1 MKPNKQNSVELTVV
15 NESKEDLLT
24 TLADYTE
31 NALKIEGVVVGT
43 ITAFDKQ
50 NQPLVDFDCNVF
62 KEAIP
67 AASLVELNDTHK
79 DSKVALMFEKNQAD
93 KPIIMGLM
101 HVPEPIKTIAADKE
115 LVIKCGKASIRL
127 KENGDIVI
135 NGRELVSRARKNN
148 IIRGGT
154 IHLN

>member
-1 MKPNKQNSVELTVV
+1 MKQETQNNVELTVV
-15 NESKEDLLT
+15 NEPKEDLLT

-31 NALKIEGVVVGT
+31 KALKIEGVVVGT
-43 ITAFDKQ
+43 ITTIDKQ
-50 NQPLVDFDCNVF
+50 NQPFVDFDCNIF

-67 AASLVELNDTHK
+67 AASLVEINKTHAGRK
-79 DSKVALMFEKNQAD
+79 AALMFEQNRAD

-101 HVPEPIKTIAADKE
+101 HIPEQTKSTTAEKE
-115 LVIKCGKASIRL
+115 LLIKCGKASIRL

-135 NGRELVSRARKNN
+135 NGRELISRARKDN
-148 IIRGGT
+148 IIKGGT

>member
-31 NALKIEGVVVGT
+31 NAMKIEGVVVGT
-43 ITAFDKQ
+43 ITTFDKQ
-50 NQPLVDFDCNVF
+50 NQPIVDFDCNVF

>member
-1 MKPNKQNSVELTVV
+1 MKKEKQNSVELTVV
-15 NESKEDLLT
+15 KEHQEDFLT
-24 TLADYTE
+24 TLAEHTE
-31 NALKIEGVVVGT
+31 QSLTIEGVVIGQIIT
-43 ITAFDKQ
+43 IDKQ
-50 NQPLVDFDCNVF
+50 NNPMVDFDCNIF

-67 AASLVELNDTHK
+67 ASSLVEINNTHK
-79 DSKVALMFEKNQAD
+79 DHKVALMFEKNRAD

-101 HVPEPIKTIAADKE
+101 HIPEKTKSIIADKE
-115 LVIKCGKASIRL
+115 LLLKCGKASIRL